1 MADDDKKLSSGVHG
15 LKDTVALQPGEG
27 RGNAMDA
34 DGAGLVCLT
43 NLGRGL
49 CSSVDVLRLI

>member
-1 MADDDKKLSSGVHG
+1 MAAGEAHRMADEDKKFSSGVHG

-34 DGAGLVCLT
+34 DAA
-43 NLGRGL
+43 
-49 CSSVDVLRLI
+49 